1 MNLTNFQNYI
11 SSTIVKRG
19 KNYFKNGHIVELT
32 QLTNTDWEATVEGT
46 DDYTVHVKLSS
57 EEEITSSRCNCPYD
71 GTYCKHEVAVFYA
84 LQDEPKMVLNHPP
97 LETILIEQ
105 TKDSLIHFLLDV
117 AHEDS
122 HFQQR
127 ILKSFMND
135 TISQTNLL
143 KKAEKTI
150 LKPMKN
156 ALKKGYISSSEE
168 DLVLIGVEEVI
179 NQVHDLIKQGE
190 LHLASELTL
199 LCFSK
204 TAKLYDISNH
214 TLMIEEVLELC
225 VSLLDEVIPK
235 GVTSCSI
242 EQQEDILR
250 KLFDVAIETEEDYWK
265 LELLKQALPFCED
278 PVFSN
283 AYCTTIPKISFNS
296 EDFGEQAEALILRA
310 LIISQDEEQ
319 IQLFIDKH
327 RQNPHV
333 RETLIHIAFEDED
346 FEKALKLASEG
357 IDSDFGK
364 VKLRSKW
371 EQYAYNAH
379 QKLGNQEAM
388 RGIAFMLAA
397 EGDLYFYQELKELYD
412 HSEWSNIVQDL
423 IVAFDELANYPS
435 WYPDLLINEREFAKL
450 LNYCQQSPSR
460 IYTYSTYLKEDFSEE
475 VKALFYQDIKKQAI
489 TVANRSGYQILR
501 GALQQFCDAGY
512 ETDVKEITE
521 QLKEMYPRRT
531 ALHEELRKIIWNK

>member
-19 KNYFKNGHIVELT
+19 KNYFKNGHVLELT

-46 DDYTVHVKLSS
+46 DEYIVRVKLSS
-57 EEEITSSRCNCPYD
+57 EEEIVSSSCDCPYD

-84 LQDEPKMVLNHPP
+84 LQNEPKMEFNTSP
-97 LETILIEQ
+97 LETVVNEQ
-105 TKDSLIHFLLDV
+105 SKESLVRFLLDV
-117 AHEDS
+117 AHEDA

-127 ILKSFMND
+127 ILKSFMNNA
-135 TISQTNLL
+135 SSETNLL

-156 ALKKGYISSSEE
+156 ALRKGDISSNEE
-168 DLVLIGVEEVI
+168 EWVLTGVEEVI
-179 NQVHDLIKQGE
+179 SQVQELIKQGD

-225 VSLLDEVIPK
+225 VSLLDEVISK
-235 GVTSCSI
+235 GVTSWSI

-278 PVFSN
+278 PIFST
-283 AYCTTIPKISFNS
+283 AYCTTMPKISFNS
-296 EDFGEQAEALILRA
+296 DDFGEQAEALILRA
-310 LIISQDEEQ
+310 LIVSQDEEK
-319 IQLFIDKH
+319 IQLFIDEH

-333 RETLIHIAFEDED
+333 REILILDD
-346 FEKALKLASEG
+346 FENDDFEQALKLASEG

-388 RGIAFMLAA
+388 RGIAFIRAA
-397 EGDLYFYQELKELYD
+397 EGDWHFYQELKALYN
-412 HSEWSNIVQDL
+412 HAEWHNIIQDL
-423 IVAFDELANYPS
+423 IVSFDELANYPS
-435 WYPDLLINEREFAKL
+435 WYADILIEEKEFAKL
-450 LNYCQQSPSR
+450 LAYCQQSPSR
-460 IYTYSTYLKEDFSEE
+460 IYTYSTYLKEEFSEE
-475 VKALFYQDIKKQAI
+475 VKALFYQDIQKQAI
-489 TVANRSGYQILR
+489 TVANRSDYQILR
-501 GALQQFCDAGY
+501 NALQQFQQAGY
-512 ETDVKEITE
+512 ETEVKEITE

-531 ALHEELRKIIWNK
+531 ALHEELRKIK